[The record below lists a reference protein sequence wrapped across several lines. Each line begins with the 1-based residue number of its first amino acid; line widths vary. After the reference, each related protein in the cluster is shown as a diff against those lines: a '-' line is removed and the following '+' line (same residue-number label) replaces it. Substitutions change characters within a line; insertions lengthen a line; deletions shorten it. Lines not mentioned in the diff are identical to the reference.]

1 MIAYNPITDLTAIL
15 FRSLDGYRIT
25 VLDGD
30 RVISRHTCPDRESGQ
45 EMLETVIQPKGGA
58 ICLNTG

>member
-45 EMLETVIQPKGGA
+45 EMLETVIEPRVK
-58 ICLNTG
+58 L